1 MSPTTRVR
9 LRVSP
14 GAARPAVVGR
24 HGSGQD
30 AAWKVRVAAAP
41 ERGKAN
47 EAVLALLAETL
58 AVPRSSV
65 TLVWGGGSRDKIVE
79 LAGIEPDE
87 IERRLATAGG
97 QENE

>member
-1 MSPTTRVR
+1 VGPTTRVR

-14 GAARPAVVGR
+14 GSARAAVVGL
-24 HGSGQD
+24 HGP
-30 AAWKVRVAAAP
+30 AENAVWKVRVAAVP

-65 TLVWGGGSRDKIVE
+65 TLVSGGGSRDKIVE

-87 IERRLATAGG
+87 IERRLTTAGG
-97 QENE
+97 QEKQ

>member
-1 MSPTTRVR
+1 MGPTTRVR

-14 GAARPAVVGR
+14 GATRAAVVGR
-24 HGSGQD
+24 HGDG
-30 AAWKVRVAAAP
+30 WKLRVAAAP

-58 AVPRSSV
+58 AVPRANV
-65 TLVWGGGSRDKIVE
+65 TLVSGGSSRDKIVE

-87 IERRLATAGG
+87 IERLLATAGG
-97 QENE
+97 QEIG

>member
-1 MSPTTRVR
+1 MGPTTRVR

-14 GAARPAVVGR
+14 GAARAAVVGR
-24 HGSGQD
+24 HGDG
-30 AAWKVRVAAAP
+30 WKLRVAAAP

-58 AVPRSSV
+58 AVPRASV
-65 TLVWGGGSRDKIVE
+65 TLVSGGSSRDKIVE

-97 QENE
+97 QETN